1 MLKDLEQAPPFAAVA
16 FRMQNAFPFEIHIID
31 QRVTSVRRAC
41 HSSEL
46 LFDIRALGSRGF
58 VEHFGERVLQTRDHK
73 LRLKIDSVRKK
84 LPELAHLGG
93 VLRLREFRS
102 RVPRARARLIEPT
115 RKRRAAFVRES
126 EKLRETLFERAFH
139 AFGIPNEMANSERS
153 KIFSRIPRGQ
163 ARNTAVAFVL
173 PNAIPD
179 SKRVRI
185 GNVNWLSGLRGGD
198 QSEKTCEK
206 RAGGGKIMVS

>member
-1 MLKDLEQAPPFAAVA
+1 MVSQRRMTLIASFMNLAGPDL
-16 FRMQNAFPFEIHIID
+16 III
-31 QRVTSVRRAC
+31 
-41 HSSEL
+41 L
-46 LFDIRALGSRGF
+46 LIIL
-58 VEHFGERVLQTRDHK
+58 VLFGA
-73 LRLKIDSVRKK
+73 KK

-93 VLRLREFRS
+93 VLRLREFGS
-102 RVPRARARLIEPT
+102 RVPRARTCLIEPT

-163 ARNTAVAFVL
+163 ARNTAVAFIL
-173 PNAIPD
+173 PNTLPD

-185 GNVNWLSGLRGGD
+185 GNVNWLSGLRGCD
-198 QSEKTCEK
+198 QSKKTYAK
-206 RAGGGKIMVS
+206 RADAGNIMLG